1 MESCTDTYGIL
12 QQIDGGGDFLT
23 RENAIAFLRNRPTE
37 YAHLLGLT
45 KLGDI
50 HNDWIRDMVIGRGDR
65 TLQASRG

>member
-1 MESCTDTYGIL
+1 M
-12 QQIDGGGDFLT
+12 GGDFLT